1 MNWHKRFTA
10 ILILLLL
17 ASTFF
22 VALHHHDNAVDDH
35 NCPICFVCQHHQ
47 GVSQSASAFDSA
59 LCFVPII
66 YVAPRPIIIDAIVV
80 SLQNNRAP
88 PA

>member
-10 ILILLLL
+10 ILIPLLLV
-17 ASTFF
+17 STF
-22 VALHHHDNAVDDH
+22 VVVLHHHDNAVDDH
-35 NCPICFVCQHHQ
+35 NCPICFVSHHQ
-47 GVSQSASAFDSA
+47 AASQSASAFDSA
-59 LCFVPII
+59 LFLVPII
-66 YVAPRPIIIDAIVV
+66 YVAPRSIITDAIIV